1 MEKNQLFSFNLVEE
15 ENSSKWNK
23 DFFNSYN
30 NGDKEA
36 VMNLLKQ
43 ADKLY
48 LDEYYIYNSIVQLN
62 SNNSTVSSSDTVLEG
77 LKKCHIVKGI
87 VKNNNTISIDTG
99 NVSIKT
105 SKLSDILLEVNLD
118 KHSKDELVR
127 KSVYSAEYVSQL
139 LSFPNRIV
147 TGYVYGIADKAK
159 SVRTWV
165 EFKNNKN
172 QEFVIDYENNTV
184 MNKEGFYF
192 IRHAEPIKKVS
203 SDDIKG
209 KSSVGKFISF
219 NSIGETAE
227 PEIEVE
233 FEDMDFDR

>member
-1 MEKNQLFSFNLVEE
+1 MKKNQFFSFDLIEE

-30 NGDKEA
+30 SGDKDA

-43 ADKLY
+43 ANKLY
-48 LDEYYIYNSIVQLN
+48 LDEFYIYNSIIQLN
-62 SNNSTVSSSDTVLEG
+62 SNTTNNSSKDTILEG
-77 LKKCHIVKGI
+77 LKKCSIIKDIVKD
-87 VKNNNTISIDTG
+87 NNTISI
-99 NVSIKT
+99 NVGDFYIKT
-105 SKLSDILLEVNLD
+105 SKLSDILSEVNFD
-118 KHSKDELVR
+118 NRSKDEVLR
-127 KSVYSAEYVSQL
+127 KSIHSAEYISQL
-139 LSFPNRIV
+139 LSFPNKIV

-159 SVRTWV
+159 SVHTWV
-165 EFKNNKN
+165 EFRNNKN

-184 MNKEGFYF
+184 LNKEGFYF

-219 NSIGETAE
+219 NSINEGVE

-233 FEDMDFDR
+233 FDIDFDR

>member
-1 MEKNQLFSFNLVEE
+1 MKKSKFFSFNLIDE
-15 ENSSKWNK
+15 ENSSGWNK
-23 DFFNSYN
+23 DFFKSYN
-30 NGDKEA
+30 RGDKEA

-48 LDEYYIYNSIVQLN
+48 LDEFYIYNSIVQLN
-62 SNNSTVSSSDTVLEG
+62 SNETKDSNKDTILEG
-77 LKKCHIVKGI
+77 LKKCHLINDV
-87 VKNNNTISIDTG
+87 VKNNNTISINTD

-105 SKLSDILLEVNLD
+105 SKLSDILSDVNLD
-118 KHSKDELVR
+118 KNSKDELLK
-127 KSVYSAEYVSQL
+127 KSIYSAEYISQL

-165 EFKNNKN
+165 EFRNNKN

-184 MNKEGFYF
+184 LNKEGFYF

-209 KSSVGKFISF
+209 KSSVGHISF
-219 NSIGETAE
+219 NTIGETAE
-227 PEIEVE
+227 PEVE
-233 FEDMDFDR
+233 FDFDMEL